1 MFPRRLT
8 AFGEEDLYNIIYDRR
23 FLFDRNEKPAEYP
36 SVIPEEL
43 DRPIVASDVAI
54 FFIEFIENNL
64 LGLISNRHLLIA
76 DQEKEGVYHPNC
88 LKLAEMAS
96 TAVDFPKT
104 GRKVRPAP
112 SRPVPTP
119 IVTSFPSW
127 FPR

>member
-1 MFPRRLT
+1 LW
-8 AFGEEDLYNIIYDRR
+8 GQDLYNVIYDER
-23 FLFDRNEKPAEYP
+23 FLFDRNEIPADYP
-36 SVIPEEL
+36 SVKPQEL
-43 DRPIVASDVAI
+43 NRPIVASDVAN

-104 GRKVRPAP
+104 GRKVYPP
-112 SRPVPTP
+112 MPVSHL
-119 IVTSFPSW
+119 VFHA
-127 FPR
+127 